1 MQNAGLH
8 QPIGQSRGREF
19 GREITNAA
27 AQSTN
32 GNTKGLSGEFPP
44 AISLPQVGNMTG
56 SQGQAKRLAE
66 VPTSATAQQSSKM
79 VSYFIFDF
87 KI

>member
-1 MQNAGLH
+1 M
-8 QPIGQSRGREF
+8 GQSRGREF

-44 AISLPQVGNMTG
+44 SISLPQVGNVSGT
-56 SQGQAKRLAE
+56 QGQIKRLGE

-79 VSYFIFDF
+79 VSDFIFDF